1 MNHDIL
7 DRLAESEVPPLPA
20 HFDRSVHQRL
30 NQVLLVGQAAEL
42 LFRTLPYALAHFAQG
57 VIGAVVF
64 TLSGQFPVSRPKDS
78 TDPRENRHGNV

>member
-7 DRLAESEVPPLPA
+7 ERLAESDVPPLPA
-20 HFDRSVHQRL
+20 NFDRSVHQRL
-30 NQVLLVGQAAEL
+30 NQVLLVGQFAEL

-57 VIGAVVF
+57 VIGAVAF
-64 TLSGQFPVSRPKDS
+64 TLSGQFPVSRLKDS

>member
-7 DRLAESEVPPLPA
+7 DRLAEREVPPLPA
-20 HFDRSVHQRL
+20 NFDRSVHQRL
-30 NQVLLVGQAAEL
+30 NQVLLVGQVAEL
-42 LFRTLPYALAHFAQG
+42 LFRTLPYALGHFGQG
-57 VIGAVVF
+57 LLGAVVF